1 MHFLFLFAVLFYP
14 FFYFSSMIKLSE
26 PLPGV
31 ATEEFKLALE
41 ISDSHGRNASFVSS
55 KEEKALLNSVYR
67 EYKSLKKF
75 LDYVTEPN
83 IP

>member
-1 MHFLFLFAVLFYP
+1 
-14 FFYFSSMIKLSE
+14 MIKLSE

-41 ISDSHGRNASFVSS
+41 ISDFHGKNTSFVPC

-83 IP
+83 ILLFLYLNKCFLFFFNF